1 VEVVQVEVVGNLTHY
16 TVAKDLVVG
25 VVDVDEH
32 VDAGVV
38 DCLTVPSYIDGV
50 DASMPFVVVVAV
62 VVVDVDEAQ
71 DNFSVGKSTKLLM
84 SASSTRLM

>member
-62 VVVDVDEAQ
+62 VVDVDEAQ